1 MALTALIL
9 TKLAV
14 AQRQYLENICI
25 DIHQNGSI
33 HVERM
38 DGN

>member
-14 AQRQYLENICI
+14 AQRQYLEIICT
-25 DIHQNGSI
+25 DIYQNGSRR
-33 HVERM
+33 VERM
-38 DGN
+38 ARN